1 MSVLYQMYE
10 KDYELTGKNVGFPWL
25 SIAKFLKVFLP
36 QDQIILNVFLDLCEI
51 IMYS

>member
-25 SIAKFLKVFLP
+25 SIAKFRKVFLP
-36 QDQIILNVFLDLCEI
+36 QDQIILMFF
-51 IMYS
+51 